1 MSMKCMAFGYEI
13 TMRTWVVFLILLFDQ
28 HLGEVFKNI
37 VYLKLKLNPKVIGI
51 VVVMYIID

>member
-1 MSMKCMAFGYEI
+1 MAFGYEI